1 MAARVT
7 TIPARRLTWAAFE
20 PVDSLPNQW
29 SALTQFGYRHKK
41 YTIKR
46 VDHHF
51 GPEDVV
57 ITVPILKAQV
67 LRVVR
72 EKGTEKQLKELL
84 EHEQGHADLA
94 NLGARGIKWE
104 MAALLAPTPGEVE
117 SSIKHIEKRHLAR
130 VARLHDKYDEETKHG
145 TDRVQQLRW
154 NGLLEA
160 AVQNGRAATVDGL
173 PI

>member
-46 VDHHF
+46 VNDRF
-51 GPEDVV
+51 GPEDVFIAV
-57 ITVPILKAQV
+57 TVLKAQV
-67 LRVVR
+67 LRVAR

-84 EHEQGHADLA
+84 EHEQGHAELA

-104 MAALLAPTPGEVE
+104 IAALLASTPGEVE
-117 SSIKHIEKRHLAR
+117 GNITHIEKRHLTR

-160 AVQNGRAATVDGL
+160 AARNGRAATVAGL
-173 PI
+173 PF